1 MKGLSVKS
9 DPLEQ
14 TARYWMGQDK
24 QEAHLEWDTSRRV
37 SLSLDQG
44 HEEHIRQKLQE
55 DGCSSMYIVIITCP
69 CLYDRQIFPQ
79 YTSQSFLSEH

>member
-1 MKGLSVKS
+1 MLFTYIFVRSRPDSNEGVKCEI

-24 QEAHLEWDTSRRV
+24 QEPHLERETSRRL

-44 HEEHIRQKLQE
+44 HEGHIREVLRE
-55 DGCSSMYIVIITCP
+55 DGCSSMYK
-69 CLYDRQIFPQ
+69 LYHL
-79 YTSQSFLSEH
+79 FLPV